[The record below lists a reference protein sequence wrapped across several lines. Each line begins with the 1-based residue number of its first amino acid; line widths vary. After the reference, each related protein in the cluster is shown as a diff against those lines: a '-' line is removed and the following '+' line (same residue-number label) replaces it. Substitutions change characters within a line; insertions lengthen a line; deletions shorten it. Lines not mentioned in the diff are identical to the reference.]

1 MRDKDLHAELWLE
14 TESSL
19 QGVGRGLQRATGLLR
34 AAKTVALTVL
44 RGFCKGRGPRRA
56 QTGSGRGQVQEGSR
70 SQGPGVSSPMTTPLV
85 YFINGPQ
92 GAVCAVCAPRLRG
105 WPGLDVDLCKGPTV
119 PSRPHSWGCRP
130 RPSPPPGHRAD
141 PTTEVTPGH
150 LPHLGCNSGLQDG
163 GVSNF

>member
-85 YFINGPQ
+85 YFKWSPGCSLCGVCPTAPGLARPRCRPVQGSNSALQATLLGVPATAQPTTRPQ
-92 GAVCAVCAPRLRG
+92 GRSYYRG
-105 WPGLDVDLCKGPTV
+105 D
-119 PSRPHSWGCRP
+119 P
-130 RPSPPPGHRAD
+130 RPPA
-141 PTTEVTPGH
+141 TF
-150 LPHLGCNSGLQDG
+150 
-163 GVSNF
+163 GV